1 MTINTS
7 DLDFNTI
14 KTKLKSQLRTSG
26 EFDDYDFETSG
37 LSNILDVLAYNTH
50 INALTANLSIN
61 ESFLSTSQIRASVVG
76 HADTLGYTPKSRTA
90 ARATVN
96 VTVTDPSLSTNIFT
110 LSRGVE
116 FTTSIDDVNYTF
128 FTTESY
134 TVQSSTGVFE
144 FLNVPIV
151 EGRMKE
157 RTFFANNSPE
167 ISYVIPD
174 QNIDTST
181 LSVVVKENG
190 TSPISEVYQDLNT
203 VSTIDED
210 SKVYMVG
217 ETPSGYY
224 ELFFSDGTVLGKR
237 PVQGNVIKIS
247 YVSTNHSAGNGA
259 QSFTLNEFFGEGI
272 TSQTFKVSNSAG
284 GSDRE
289 SMASIKLNAPR
300 SYTTQNRLV
309 TADDYTA
316 LIMAKY
322 SNYLHDVIA
331 WGGNDNTPPEYGKV
345 FVSLNFQEGVDE
357 NVTETEKTR
366 IQNELADNLSI
377 MSIDL
382 EFIDP
387 EMTYLEIQTVF
398 NVDALKANKAQ
409 TLETDVQSLVNT
421 HVQTELSTFNS
432 IFRRSNLLT
441 QIDNLSPAILN
452 SRMTVRVQQR
462 IPVTE
467 MLTELNEKRL
477 EEGLG
482 LTDKIEQDF
491 HVNFPVFL
499 AEPDKDDH
507 TITSSVFKSNGQNV
521 IIKNKLGST
530 KLQLLDMDN
539 VVKIDN
545 IGSYE
550 PARGTV
556 TLNALTVDENSYVDD
571 VIKIS
576 ATPANQ
582 STIVPLRNYIIT
594 LDSGLSTTQSNLDT
608 GAIKVEL

>member
-7 DLDFNTI
+7 DLDFNDI
-14 KTKLKSQLRTSG
+14 KTKLKSQLRNSG

-50 INALTANLSIN
+50 INALTANMSIN

-96 VTVTDPSLSTNIFT
+96 VTVTDPSLSSNTFT
-110 LSRGVE
+110 LPRGAE
-116 FTTSIDDVNYTF
+116 FTASIDDIGYRF

-151 EGRMKE
+151 EGRMKQ
-157 RTFFANNSPE
+157 RTFLANRSPS

-174 QNIDTST
+174 ENIDTDT
-181 LSVVVKENG
+181 LSVEVLENS
-190 TSPISEVYQDLNT
+190 TSLTSEVYQNLNT
-203 VSTIDED
+203 VTTIDED

-224 ELFFSDGTVLGKR
+224 EIFFSDGTVLGKR
-237 PVQGNVIKIS
+237 PTEGNVIKIS
-247 YVSTNHSAGNGA
+247 YISTNHSEGNGA
-259 QSFTLNEFFGEGI
+259 E
-272 TSQTFKVSNSAG
+272 TFSSVGFPDYTVTTVPVSSSAG

-322 SNYLHDVIA
+322 SNYLRDVIA

-345 FVSLNFQEGVDE
+345 FVSLNFREGVNDTVIQ
-357 NVTETEKTR
+357 NEKTR
-366 IQNELADNLSI
+366 IKQELAANLSI

-382 EFIDP
+382 EFVDP

-398 NVDALKANKAQ
+398 NVDAFKSNKAQ
-409 TLETDVQSLVNT
+409 TLETDVQSLINT
-421 HVQTELSTFNS
+421 HVQSELSTFNS

-499 AEPDKDDH
+499 AEPDNDDH
-507 TITSSVFKSNGQNV
+507 IITSSVFKSNGQNV

-539 VVKIDN
+539 IVKIDN

-550 PARGTV
+550 PAKGTV

>member
-7 DLDFNTI
+7 DLDFNDI
-14 KTKLKSQLRTSG
+14 KTKLKSQLRNSG

-50 INALTANLSIN
+50 INALTANLAIN

-110 LSRGVE
+110 LPRGAE
-116 FTTSIDDVNYTF
+116 FIASINDIGYRF

-144 FLNVPIV
+144 FLNIPIV
-151 EGRMKE
+151 EGRIKQ
-157 RTFFANNSPE
+157 RTFLANGSSS

-174 QNIDTST
+174 ENIDTDT
-181 LSVVVKENG
+181 LSVEVLENS
-190 TSPISEVYQDLNT
+190 TSLTSEVYQDLNT
-203 VSTIDED
+203 VTTIDED

-224 ELFFSDGTVLGKR
+224 EIFFSDGTVLGKR
-237 PVQGNVIKIS
+237 PTEGNVIKIS
-247 YVSTNHSAGNGA
+247 YISTNHSEGNGA
-259 QSFTLNEFFGEGI
+259 Q
-272 TSQTFKVSNSAG
+272 TFSSVGFPDYTVNTVPVSSSAG

-316 LIMAKY
+316 LIMSKY
-322 SNYLHDVIA
+322 SNYLRDVIA

-345 FVSLNFQEGVDE
+345 FVSLNFKEGVDT

-366 IQNELADNLSI
+366 IQQELAANLSI

-382 EFIDP
+382 EFVDP

-409 TLETDVQSLVNT
+409 TLETDVQSLINS

-432 IFRRSNLLT
+432 TFRRSNLLT

-594 LDSGLSTTQSNLDT
+594 LDSGLSTTRSNLDT